1 MSLQVL
7 PLAITMMAGP
17 QIMSAIVFVTTGR
30 PIRVSLA
37 FLSGVLVAVLA
48 GVGIARELAALLGN
62 AIPVSGD
69 SHSSGT
75 VGKAIQIAL
84 VCVLALLA
92 VRNYLGRATAQPP
105 KWLGTLLSATPAT
118 ALKTGLLVVLAM
130 PSDIVIMLTVG
141 MNLEHHEAGFG
152 AALPFIGV
160 TLLVAALPLLLYGV
174 FHKRAV
180 TAMPAVRDWMNDHS
194 WLVNIIVCLVF
205 IALVATGG

>member
-37 FLSGVLVAVLA
+37 FLSGVLIATLA
-48 GVGIARELAALLGN
+48 GVGISRELAALLGN
-62 AIPVSGD
+62 AIHVSG

-75 VGKAIQIAL
+75 AGKVIQIAL

-92 VRNYLGRATAQPP
+92 VKNFLGRRTAEPP

-118 ALKTGLLVVLAM
+118 GLKTGLLVVLAM
-130 PSDIVIMLTVG
+130 PSDIVVMLTVG
-141 MNLEHHEAGFG
+141 ANLEHHQAGFA
-152 AALPFIGV
+152 AALPFIGA
-160 TLLVAALPLLLYGV
+160 TLLVAALPLLLYVV